1 VGKMIRVSMSLPKK
15 LLDEFD
21 EVLRDMNYRS
31 RSKGIRDALNDYII
45 RRKWI
50 EEMDGERIGIISVI
64 YNRYSPNVL
73 ENLSDIE
80 YNFKEYIS
88 SVLKIYLDRNQ
99 CLEVMIVRGNIEY
112 LKDLSEKI
120 MKLKDIEHTK
130 LTTSPINYVYPF
142 YHGLIHNLNLFIQTI
157 KA

>member
-1 VGKMIRVSMSLPKK
+1 MIRVSMSLPKK

-88 SVLKIYLDRNQ
+88 SVLKIYLDRN
-99 CLEVMIVRGNIEY
+99 
-112 LKDLSEKI
+112 
-120 MKLKDIEHTK
+120 H
-130 LTTSPINYVYPF
+130 
-142 YHGLIHNLNLFIQTI
+142 
-157 KA
+157 A

>member
-130 LTTSPINYVYPF
+130 LTTSPIN
-142 YHGLIHNLNLFIQTI
+142 
-157 KA
+157 

>member
-1 VGKMIRVSMSLPKK
+1 MIRVSMSLPKK

-130 LTTSPINYVYPF
+130 LTTSPIN
-142 YHGLIHNLNLFIQTI
+142 
-157 KA
+157 